1 MERCRLVF
9 SGSGGQGVITAAIIL
24 AEAAVLREG
33 LNAVQSQSYG
43 AEARGG
49 ATRSDVIIADTP
61 IHYPK
66 VLQPNVLVCLTQEAY
81 NRFSGIIRP
90 GGLLITD
97 SRYVKTQRKVDA
109 LQHELPIYRT
119 VMERIG
125 KPIVFN
131 ICMLGALIASTD
143 VVRPKSIIDVL
154 ETRVPADFLEM
165 NQRALQLGMELG
177 AAAKT

>member
-1 MERCRLVF
+1 
-9 SGSGGQGVITAAIIL
+9 
-24 AEAAVLREG
+24 
-33 LNAVQSQSYG
+33 
-43 AEARGG
+43 
-49 ATRSDVIIADTP
+49 
-61 IHYPK
+61 
-66 VLQPNVLVCLTQEAY
+66 
-81 NRFSGIIRP
+81 
-90 GGLLITD
+90 
-97 SRYVKTQRKVDA
+97 
-109 LQHELPIYRT
+109 
-119 VMERIG
+119 MERIG